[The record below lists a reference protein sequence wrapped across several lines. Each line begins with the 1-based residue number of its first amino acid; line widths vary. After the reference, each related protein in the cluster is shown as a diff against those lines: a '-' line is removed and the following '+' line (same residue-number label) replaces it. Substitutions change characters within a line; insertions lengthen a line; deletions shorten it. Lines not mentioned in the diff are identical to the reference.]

1 MTHPTA
7 NGHRPGPFWAPARAA
22 ALTYATRYR
31 LPVFP
36 LTRTKLP
43 ALPAAHP
50 DGHPCIGQCGTLG
63 HGVHDATADPQRV
76 KGLFAAAPWAAG
88 FGIACGRAPHHLI
101 GLDLDR
107 KNGVNGVTALR
118 RLAAEHQF
126 TVPRT
131 TTVRTTSGG
140 LHLWLTTPPGT
151 RAPNSASRLGGGI
164 DVRGHGGYLV
174 GPGSLG
180 PTARYTLAP
189 DHGPREIAE
198 APPALL
204 RLLNTPT
211 PDPVRVPR
219 PVPAGGSPRRRLDGL
234 VRVVLDCGPNDL
246 NNRLYW
252 AARTAL
258 GADDIDPDEA
268 TARLLAAAVECG
280 HPEVPARRTLGSA
293 AKGAARDRMEA

>member
-22 ALTYATRYR
+22 ALTYATRYD

-50 DGHPCIGQCGTLG
+50 DGHPCTGQCGEPG
-63 HGVHDATADPQRV
+63 HGVHDATAAPQRV
-76 KGLFAAAPWAAG
+76 KELFAAAPWAAG

-107 KNGVNGVTALR
+107 KNGVDGVTALR
-118 RLAAEHQF
+118 RLATEHVF
-126 TVPRT
+126 TIPRT

-140 LHLWLTTPPGT
+140 WHLWLTTQPGT
-151 RAPNSASRLGGGI
+151 RAANSASLLAPGI

-189 DHGPREIAE
+189 GRGPREIAE

-204 RLLNTPT
+204 RLLNRPA
-211 PDPVRVPR
+211 PEPARVPCAR
-219 PVPAGGSPRRRLDGL
+219 PQGGAMRRLDGL

-252 AARTAL
+252 AARTAF

-268 TARLLAAAVECG
+268 TNRLLIAAVECG
-280 HPEVPARRTLGSA
+280 HPEVPARRTIGSA